1 MADFTEIGKANEL
14 NEGTMKEVSVQG
26 QNILLAYIGGKYY
39 AVDSRCPHMGGN
51 LSQGKLEGTVV
62 TCPRHQ
68 SQFDLKDG
76 KVVRWLK
83 GSGFTSVIGKLMK
96 QPTSLKTYEVKVE
109 NGTIFV
115 KV

>member
-1 MADFTEIGKANEL
+1 MADDLPEDVTCDTAKAL
-14 NEGTMKEVSVQG
+14 VQSKKFWITLAGT
-26 QNILLAYIGGKYY
+26 I
-39 AVDSRCPHMGGN
+39 
-51 LSQGKLEGTVV
+51 V